1 MVKNALSNQAIP
13 PDTAHKVLAESLGEM
28 VLIRLRGGKTVRGK
42 LKSYDLHLN
51 IVLDDAEEE
60 AQDGNWRKLGTVL
73 IRGENVVVISPM

>member
-1 MVKNALSNQAIP
+1 MSNQSIIP
-13 PDTAHKVLAESLGEM
+13 TDTAHKVLAESLGQS
-28 VLIRLRGGKTVRGK
+28 VLIKLRGGKTIRGR

-60 AQDGNWRKLGTVL
+60 INDGAWRKLGTVL

>member
-1 MVKNALSNQAIP
+1 MSNQAIP
-13 PDTAHKVLAESLGEM
+13 TDTAHKVLVESLGQR
-28 VLIRLRGGKTVRGK
+28 VLIKLRGGKTVRGK

-60 AQDGNWRKLGTVL
+60 TGDGGWRKLGTVL